1 MLFKLIVLILIILVL
16 LKIFKKNKE
25 NFIEQNIPI
34 YPFYNP
40 FGGSRSYYRTSIV
53 DPWHLPPIRRTFYYR
68 GYMYPYGVQNWLFW
82 RNNWPRLSRFY

>member
-1 MLFKLIVLILIILVL
+1 MIFIIFTIVLILLILY
-16 LKIFKKNKE
+16 FKRKSINE

-40 FGGSRSYYRTSIV
+40 LGSGGYYRTSIV

-68 GYMYPYGVQNWLFW
+68 GYMYPYGTQNWLFW